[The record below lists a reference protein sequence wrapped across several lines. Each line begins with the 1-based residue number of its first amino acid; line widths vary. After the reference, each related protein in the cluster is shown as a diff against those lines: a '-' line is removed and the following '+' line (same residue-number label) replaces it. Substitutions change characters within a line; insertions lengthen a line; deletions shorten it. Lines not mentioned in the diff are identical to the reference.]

1 MQNSNFVIKPPEK
14 APIFVISDGF
24 IFRKNLEIVYFHHL
38 KNLEIVFWMLLL
50 YGKYIKIADFN
61 TAQAFFAVCF

>member
-1 MQNSNFVIKPPEK
+1 MLNFVISGG
-14 APIFVISDGF
+14 IHLQ
-24 IFRKNLEIVYFHHL
+24 KNLEIVYFHHL